1 MDDILEWEGKRYT
14 RRSGKWVGSDHTVV
28 PEILQDKLN
37 RAYYETIDLSKL
49 TADEAIREGDKFK
62 SSASYGL
69 AIKLYVY
76 SMERA
81 SYKDAV
87 YILPRLTSCYRAQ
100 GRAQDVIKMAS
111 MVKKRYGGEIFSP
124 VLLTSI
130 AAAYCDLGEYGQ
142 ARKCCDKAY
151 AMAGGHASGELS
163 LVYKRIEPAQ
173 KPKK

>member
-87 YILPRLTSCYRAQ
+87 YILPRLTSCAL
-100 GRAQDVIKMAS
+100 GS
-111 MVKKRYGGEIFSP
+111 
-124 VLLTSI
+124 
-130 AAAYCDLGEYGQ
+130 DL
-142 ARKCCDKAY
+142 K
-151 AMAGGHASGELS
+151 L
-163 LVYKRIEPAQ
+163 
-173 KPKK
+173 